1 MAGGGSVSCHW
12 SGTTGPGLFPSTEYG
27 RTIVHSFGHFS
38 ANSSSPAVSVRC
50 AVTVGSANHGTALKF
65 LPGFSTLQKSIARF
79 HREQEHSLDL
89 TAAWFLR
96 FTIKTRV
103 NSRLVFFQHAN
114 SNLRMPLRSF
124 NLRFLI
130 VQFPRYISIIAKGFL
145 PLFSLQPYSD
155 RHRCD
160 VELLDHKFG
169 DLFLWISPFVFRYR

>member
-1 MAGGGSVSCHW
+1 MAGGGSISSHW
-12 SGTTGPGLFPSTEYG
+12 SRITSPRLFPSTEYG

-38 ANSSSPAVSVRC
+38 ASSSSAVSVRS
-50 AVTVGSANHGTALKF
+50 AVTVGSANHGTALKY
-65 LPGFSTLQKSIARF
+65 LPGFSTLQKSIAKF

-89 TAAWFLR
+89 TAALFLR
-96 FTIKTRV
+96 LAIETRV

-114 SNLRMPLRSF
+114 SHLRMPLRSF

-130 VQFPRYISIIAKGFL
+130 VQFPRYVSIIAKGFL